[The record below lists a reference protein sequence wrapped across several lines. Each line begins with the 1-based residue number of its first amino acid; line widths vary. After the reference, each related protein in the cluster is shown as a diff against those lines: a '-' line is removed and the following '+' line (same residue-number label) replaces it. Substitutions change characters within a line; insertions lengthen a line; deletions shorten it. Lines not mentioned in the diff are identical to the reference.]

1 MAVAISQRKGEV
13 KWLIFYSR
21 SIRST
26 ASLRNSARQVRE
38 EQTRAAAV
46 LVKDPDVVPVMLTI
60 DQAREKTGLSYDF
73 LRKLC
78 LQGKIVSIRAGSK
91 YLINQDALITYL
103 NTGTVCGA

>member
-1 MAVAISQRKGEV
+1 MADILQQIDQIDRQLAE
-13 KWLIFYSR
+13 
-21 SIRST
+21 
-26 ASLRNSARQVRE
+26 LRQAVRE
-38 EQTRAAAV
+38 EQVRTAAV
-46 LVKDPDVVPVMLTI
+46 PIKDPDAVPVMLTI

>member
-1 MAVAISQRKGEV
+1 MADILQQIDQIDRQLAE
-13 KWLIFYSR
+13 
-21 SIRST
+21 
-26 ASLRNSARQVRE
+26 LRQAVRE
-38 EQTRAAAV
+38 EQAQARAAAGP
-46 LVKDPDVVPVMLTI
+46 VKDPDAVPVMLTI

-103 NTGTVCGA
+103 NTGTVCGV